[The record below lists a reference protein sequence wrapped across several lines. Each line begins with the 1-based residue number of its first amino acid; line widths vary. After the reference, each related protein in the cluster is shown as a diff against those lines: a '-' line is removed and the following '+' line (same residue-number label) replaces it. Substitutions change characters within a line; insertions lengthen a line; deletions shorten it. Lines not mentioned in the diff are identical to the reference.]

1 MCLCVCVCPCMINW
15 DVSLHLWPSQCC
27 AQLETLLGI
36 GFYGLQGLCLL
47 SVCSSL
53 MCVRVCVSVS
63 FNSCSQS
70 SPDTCNHSFQ
80 LCPTSSVSLTCLYS
94 NLCSTNNFLSDLQSC
109 LASFFL
115 SPLNLSFPLL
125 CRCTLCRISSRSVL
139 NVPRGRALAMVRNQK
154 GNPACRLQT
163 LRTATI
169 TTTTVVALC
178 DSGLRNKDC
187 KPADHKPV

>member
-1 MCLCVCVCPCMINW
+1 MEILEWWSVCLCVCVCPCMINW

-109 LASFFL
+109 LASFFC
-115 SPLNLSFPLL
+115 PLL
-125 CRCTLCRISSRSVL
+125 ISPFLSSA
-139 NVPRGRALAMVRNQK
+139 G
-154 GNPACRLQT
+154 
-163 LRTATI
+163 
-169 TTTTVVALC
+169 ALC
-178 DSGLRNKDC
+178 VGFLRE
-187 KPADHKPV
+187 VS

>member
-1 MCLCVCVCPCMINW
+1 MINW

-80 LCPTSSVSLTCLYS
+80 LCPTSSV
-94 NLCSTNNFLSDLQSC
+94 
-109 LASFFL
+109 